1 MGLKQVKI
9 TTSNYEI
16 SKEKTLEID
25 RNYPET
31 QDETRNEK
39 THFRDRDETEN
50 SVK

>member
-1 MGLKQVKI
+1 M
-9 TTSNYEI
+9 TSNYEI

-39 THFRDRDETEN
+39 THIFETETRPRIL
-50 SVK
+50 